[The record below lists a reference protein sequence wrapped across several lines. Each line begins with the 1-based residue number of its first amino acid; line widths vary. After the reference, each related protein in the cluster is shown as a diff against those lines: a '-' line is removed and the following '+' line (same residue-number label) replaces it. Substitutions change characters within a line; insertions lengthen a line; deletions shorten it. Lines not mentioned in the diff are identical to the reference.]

1 MYNTLYT
8 NYIWSHVTSVQEI
21 VFKKLTAS
29 KLNKKMLHYTSQAN
43 NMFLS
48 KLFITPTYSFSNS

>member
-8 NYIWSHVTSVQEI
+8 NYIWSHVTSVQKI

-29 KLNKKMLHYTSQAN
+29 KLNKKC
-43 NMFLS
+43 
-48 KLFITPTYSFSNS
+48 FITHLKQTTSCFCQNCS